1 MQASMQVSMQRSIQ
15 SSIQSKPT
23 PRYVRDAR
31 ALTELQELVSR
42 LRKERAAPRAQGVLS
57 ALQTRLARVQAK
69 TRPGTELSPFERMNQ
84 CRVALE
90 RLDSKGWKRSYHQRL
105 FHEDFLVR
113 IFFYFFCLFVLKV
126 SMVFIILEGFYYSRR
141 VVFLY
146 PGPPTHIKY
155 ARPHRT
161 HAPTQHHL
169 PPSQP
174 LSPLHH
180 RIHR

>member
-1 MQASMQVSMQRSIQ
+1 MTLHTMVRLPHAQPPQ
-15 SSIQSKPT
+15 

-42 LRKERAAPRAQGVLS
+42 LRSERAAPRAQGVLS

-126 SMVFIILEGFYYSRR
+126 SMVFIILEALRCFSIFRS
-141 VVFLY
+141 
-146 PGPPTHIKY
+146 PHTHQIC
-155 ARPHRT
+155 
-161 HAPTQHHL
+161 
-169 PPSQP
+169 
-174 LSPLHH
+174 
-180 RIHR
+180 